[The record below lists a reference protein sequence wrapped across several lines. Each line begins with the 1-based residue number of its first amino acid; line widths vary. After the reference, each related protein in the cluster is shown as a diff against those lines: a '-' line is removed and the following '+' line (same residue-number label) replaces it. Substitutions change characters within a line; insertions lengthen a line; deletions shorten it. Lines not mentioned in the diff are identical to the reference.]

1 MTPSFNVGCD
11 VRRLRFRI
19 LVLLLAALMPLAAFA
34 QSLEQA
40 AREAARRHD
49 AKVLSAH
56 TEQHG
61 SRKVHVIKLLT
72 RDGVVKVVRITVRDE
87 NGD

>member
-1 MTPSFNVGCD
+1 
-11 VRRLRFRI
+11 
-19 LVLLLAALMPLAAFA
+19 MPLVAFA

-40 AREAARRHD
+40 ARDAARRYD

-61 SRKVHVIKLLT
+61 DRTVHVIKLLT
-72 RDGVVKVVRITVRDE
+72 RDGVVQVVRVPVRGKEED
-87 NGD
+87 

>member
-1 MTPSFNVGCD
+1 MAPVESGVKT

-19 LVLLLAALMPLAAFA
+19 LVMMMAALLPLTALA

-56 TEQHG
+56 TEHQG

-72 RDGVVKVVRITVRDE
+72 RDGVVQVVRVPVREKED
-87 NGD
+87 G